1 MGCISS
7 VTATLFLA
15 CACGADKMQLLNSSS
30 IGSFD
35 QQSMI
40 LLLVAVV
47 VSFLLGGATSMLTR
61 KKATLRH
68 CVMGKFTVSATEEQ
82 KQAMIVAVLGMV
94 RDIPQICKI
103 SAGLDESLADGNYGF
118 AAAVDFK
125 SAADYLIYAKH
136 PAHLAVISNNI
147 KPILQQ
153 GTRTAVQ
160 FKL

>member
-15 CACGADKMQLLNSSS
+15 CACGADKMQLFNGSS

-82 KQAMIVAVLGMV
+82 KQAMSTHLDELNALHSTPATRVAVDQLS
-94 RDIPQICKI
+94 KL
-103 SAGLDESLADGNYGF
+103 AGPLAGGTT
-118 AAAVDFK
+118 AASTEELV
-125 SAADYLIYAKH
+125 
-136 PAHLAVISNNI
+136 
-147 KPILQQ
+147 
-153 GTRTAVQ
+153 
-160 FKL
+160 